1 MATTA
6 INRAPF
12 GGFSFEN
19 CKRNALIEGEA
30 SKVGCSLPS
39 ARKTGT
45 TICGVVF
52 KGGIVLGADTR
63 ATEGMV
69 VADKNCSKIH
79 YISPNI
85 YCCGAGTAADTEMT
99 TQLISSNLELHAL
112 STGRQPRV
120 ATANR
125 MLKQMLFRY
134 QGYIGAALVLGG
146 VDCNGPHLYS
156 IYPHGSTDK
165 LPYVTMGSGSL
176 AAMAVF
182 EDRYKPDMEEEQ
194 AKQLVR
200 DAIAAG
206 IFNDL
211 GSGSNIDLCVIT
223 KDKVDYLRPH
233 DEANQKGV
241 RVNELEAM
249 QQTGDYKYKR
259 GTTGVLTTVVQ
270 LLNLEVVEETIQ
282 TMDTS

>member
-1 MATTA
+1 ME
-6 INRAPF
+6 IE
-12 GGFSFEN
+12 G
-19 CKRNALIEGEA
+19 RNAVLEVEA
-30 SKVGCSLPS
+30 SKVGCSVPA

-52 KGGIVLGADTR
+52 KDGVVLGADTR
-63 ATEGMV
+63 ATEGMI

-99 TQLISSNLELHAL
+99 TQLISSNLELHSL
-112 STGRQPRV
+112 STGRLPRV

-182 EDRYKPDMEEEQ
+182 EDRYKPDMEDA

-223 KDKVDYLRPH
+223 KSKVNYIRPH
-233 DEANQKGV
+233 DEANKKGV
-241 RVNELEAM
+241 RVTELEALKL
-249 QQTGDYKYKR
+249 TGDYKYKR
-259 GTTGVLTTVVQ
+259 GTTGVLTKAVTPIDLE
-270 LLNLEVVEETIQ
+270 LLEESVQ